1 MQAVFMLEVLLSM
14 FRRLVTGLRTDL
26 LAYVY
31 ELYTSEIIISL
42 YLNACFLLET
52 CLVLLC
58 WELVLIVNIKFL
70 TLTSD
75 DVTLIFFY
83 LYNW

>member
-1 MQAVFMLEVLLSM
+1 MLEVLLSM
-14 FRRLVTGLRTDL
+14 FRRLVAGLRTDL

-52 CLVLLC
+52 CLVLLG
-58 WELVLIVNIKFL
+58 WELVLIVNIKCL

-75 DVTLIFFY
+75 VTFIFFY